1 MNNTQSSEKTSHKYS
16 DIEQKYLDTLN
27 DVEKQAFNIARE
39 HLGSSFDLSKS
50 IGYKKWE
57 QENHP
62 NVK

>member
-1 MNNTQSSEKTSHKYS
+1 MNNTQPSEKIAHKYS

-27 DVEKQAFNIARE
+27 NVEKQAFNIARE

-57 QENHP
+57 QENLP
-62 NVK
+62 NAK